1 MTYKSLR
8 PISRIKGGDI
18 MSTKNNKLISA
29 RKNANYTQQRV
40 ADELGISLRQ
50 YQRYENEEKIPNV
63 LLSKMLA
70 DIFHTSI
77 ESLF

>member
-1 MTYKSLR
+1 MK
-8 PISRIKGGDI
+8 
-18 MSTKNNKLISA
+18 TKNQKLITA
-29 RKNANYTQQRV
+29 RNSVNYTQQRV

-63 LLSKMLA
+63 VLSKKLA
-70 DIFHTSI
+70 VLFNTSI